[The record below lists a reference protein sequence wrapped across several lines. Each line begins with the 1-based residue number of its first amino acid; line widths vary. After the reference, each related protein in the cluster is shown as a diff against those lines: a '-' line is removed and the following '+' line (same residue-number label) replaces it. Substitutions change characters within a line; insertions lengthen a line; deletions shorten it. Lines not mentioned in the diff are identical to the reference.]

1 MKVITDEEPPRP
13 RSVSRALHSDL
24 DAIIMHALEKD
35 PARRYQSVQDL
46 ADDLRRYLAGQSV
59 TARGGGMIGRH
70 TRELLKRRALVPVVI
85 LGAHAVVL
93 AVSLIVQVADVMQAG
108 AVAAAMHLPAVGLGA
123 AAHSLRRERDVLPT
137 RTNQTGQS
145 LAAGRVR

>member
-1 MKVITDEEPPRP
+1 TDVGQVVGTLQYMSPEQCHGDALLLDARADVYALGVILYELVCRQSPYKVSELPVHQAMKVITDEEPPRP

-59 TARGGGMIGRH
+59 TARGGGMIGRL
-70 TRELLKRRALVPVVI
+70 TRELLKR
-85 LGAHAVVL
+85 
-93 AVSLIVQVADVMQAG
+93 
-108 AVAAAMHLPAVGLGA
+108 
-123 AAHSLRRERDVLPT
+123 
-137 RTNQTGQS
+137 
-145 LAAGRVR
+145 